1 MAAHT
6 ADLEVPLP
14 SLAELGLLSC
24 TAETPLRIE
33 APLPKPGQMD
43 ILLDG
48 YISHT
53 LTPLCAERYL
63 KLFIKCLESKRDASL
78 VAREAEWV
86 VVCSKPAQLVHQLEH
101 LRQQQ
106 HQQSKQKRKFG
117 DRHRNGN
124 RALPPPPSSPPLAPA
139 PPWLIKHHQND
150 AHPHRTCEEAFDHKV
165 DLDRG
170 TIVPQLTWIGVTEA
184 TGVLCPLFFTKRDG
198 TLGVPYA
205 QRDAARA
212 LLRDPMA
219 LAPEMLRRNNQ
230 NVRIRIQVC
239 PPSPSFVMTC
249 AT

>member
-6 ADLEVPLP
+6 ADPEVHLL

-24 TAETPLRIE
+24 AVELPLRIE
-33 APLPKPGQMD
+33 AASPKPGQMD
-43 ILLDG
+43 LLLDG

-53 LTPLCAERYL
+53 LTPLYTERYL

-78 VAREAEWV
+78 VARDAEWV
-86 VVCSKPAQLVHQLEH
+86 VVCSKPAQLVHQLHH

-106 HQQSKQKRKFG
+106 HQQPKPKRKFG
-117 DRHRNGN
+117 DRYRNGN
-124 RALPPPPSSPPLAPA
+124 RALPPPPAPA

-150 AHPHRTCEEAFDHKV
+150 AHPHRTCEEAFDHRV

-184 TGVLCPLFFTKRDG
+184 TGVLCPLFFTQRDG

-205 QRDAARA
+205 QREAARA

-219 LAPEMLRRNNQ
+219 LAPELLRRSNQ

-239 PPSPSFVMTC
+239 APLLSLLPHL
-249 AT
+249 